1 MIIKRN
7 PQRQKE
13 LNKLYSKARVYKTKH
28 HKYKWLVIFGRMPP
42 SIRGFVPA
50 LYMKKNLNKNNPTV
64 WSGCEKIVIENQKR
78 IEVKKLPQTHIN
90 FLLKEI
96 KYVKNI

>member
-42 SIRGFVPA
+42 GRYYVCADQG
-50 LYMKKNLNKNNPTV
+50 
-64 WSGCEKIVIENQKR
+64 E
-78 IEVKKLPQTHIN
+78 
-90 FLLKEI
+90 LK
-96 KYVKNI
+96 